1 MFNLIKKDI
10 IATIT
15 SNKKFLLEYLFILL
29 FMYTILNQISYSTA
43 NIILSYLILMNTF
56 RCDNENN
63 SGDFILSMPTNKE
76 KVVYSKYVMSFVLII
91 ITTIMNSIITT
102 LLGGIFY
109 RGPVLNDVLM
119 SNIVFLIIVSIVLP
133 IILKFGYQKS
143 KFYVVGI
150 SLIFASFVFTIL
162 NIVSMLVWNNSH
174 DETILGII
182 STGPSIG
189 LLNDLF
195 EYIIENLNTTYIN
208 LFTISFVSIL
218 IFLLS
223 MYVSLRIVGNKKI
236 VNKNTFIRV
245 SLSILVLFLV
255 YIYGNKVSY
264 GKMVYVED
272 YEKYNAMEVEMNV
285 DGYREI
291 KEGTLVKIKIINRSK
306 FTYRIEDAKLEF
318 GNELVFEDGSSTYVK
333 YVTLNPYEGDLN
345 NNRLIH
351 EGIEPFGEGYITF
364 LHPKGLKLDGDFFD
378 LNNVEVNIEEQF
390 TVNIPL
396 LNSFTTVG
404 RSAISYAI
412 DYMNIDSNK

>member
-174 DETILGII
+174 EETILGII
-182 STGPSIG
+182 STGP
-189 LLNDLF
+189 LNDLF

>member
-1 MFNLIKKDI
+1 
-10 IATIT
+10 
-15 SNKKFLLEYLFILL
+15 
-29 FMYTILNQISYSTA
+29 
-43 NIILSYLILMNTF
+43 
-56 RCDNENN
+56 
-63 SGDFILSMPTNKE
+63 
-76 KVVYSKYVMSFVLII
+76 
-91 ITTIMNSIITT
+91 
-102 LLGGIFY
+102 
-109 RGPVLNDVLM
+109 
-119 SNIVFLIIVSIVLP
+119 
-133 IILKFGYQKS
+133 
-143 KFYVVGI
+143 
-150 SLIFASFVFTIL
+150 
-162 NIVSMLVWNNSH
+162 MLQ
-174 DETILGII
+174 
-182 STGPSIG
+182 
-189 LLNDLF
+189 
-195 EYIIENLNTTYIN
+195 
-208 LFTISFVSIL
+208 
-218 IFLLS
+218 
-223 MYVSLRIVGNKKI
+223 VSLRIVGNKKI

>member
-150 SLIFASFVFTIL
+150 LLIFASFVFTIL
-162 NIVSMLVWNNSH
+162 NILSMLVWNNSH
-174 DETILGII
+174 EETILGII

-236 VNKNTFIRV
+236 VNKNTFIRI

>member
-162 NIVSMLVWNNSH
+162 NILSMLVWNNSH
-174 DETILGII
+174 EETILGII

>member
-174 DETILGII
+174 EETILGII

-236 VNKNTFIRV
+236 VNKNTFIRI

>member
-162 NIVSMLVWNNSH
+162 NILSMLVWNNSH
-174 DETILGII
+174 EETILGII
-182 STGPSIG
+182 STGP
-189 LLNDLF
+189 LNDLF

-236 VNKNTFIRV
+236 VNKNTFIRI

>member
-174 DETILGII
+174 EETILGII
-182 STGPSIG
+182 STGP
-189 LLNDLF
+189 LNDLF

-236 VNKNTFIRV
+236 VNKNTFIRI

>member
-63 SGDFILSMPTNKE
+63 SGDFILSIPTNKE

-174 DETILGII
+174 EETILGII

-195 EYIIENLNTTYIN
+195 EYIIEHLNTTYIN

>member
-174 DETILGII
+174 EETILGII
-182 STGPSIG
+182 STGP
-189 LLNDLF
+189 LNDLF

-264 GKMVYVED
+264 GKMV
-272 YEKYNAMEVEMNV
+272 
-285 DGYREI
+285 
-291 KEGTLVKIKIINRSK
+291 
-306 FTYRIEDAKLEF
+306 
-318 GNELVFEDGSSTYVK
+318 
-333 YVTLNPYEGDLN
+333 
-345 NNRLIH
+345 
-351 EGIEPFGEGYITF
+351 
-364 LHPKGLKLDGDFFD
+364 
-378 LNNVEVNIEEQF
+378 
-390 TVNIPL
+390 
-396 LNSFTTVG
+396 
-404 RSAISYAI
+404 
-412 DYMNIDSNK
+412 

>member
-29 FMYTILNQISYSTA
+29 FMYTILNQISYSTS

-174 DETILGII
+174 EETILGII

-189 LLNDLF
+189 PLNDLF

>member
-174 DETILGII
+174 EETILGII

>member
-174 DETILGII
+174 EETILGII
-182 STGPSIG
+182 STGP
-189 LLNDLF
+189 LNDLF

-236 VNKNTFIRV
+236 VNKNTFIRI

-351 EGIEPFGEGYITF
+351 EGIEPFG
-364 LHPKGLKLDGDFFD
+364 
-378 LNNVEVNIEEQF
+378 
-390 TVNIPL
+390 
-396 LNSFTTVG
+396 
-404 RSAISYAI
+404 
-412 DYMNIDSNK
+412 

>member
-174 DETILGII
+174 EETILGII
-182 STGPSIG
+182 STGP
-189 LLNDLF
+189 LNDLF

-208 LFTISFVSIL
+208 LFIISFVSIL

-236 VNKNTFIRV
+236 VNKNTFIRI

>member
-63 SGDFILSMPTNKE
+63 SSDFILSMPTNKE

-109 RGPVLNDVLM
+109 RGPVLNDILM
-119 SNIVFLIIVSIVLP
+119 SNIVFLLIVSIVLP

-150 SLIFASFVFTIL
+150 SLIVASFVFTVL

-174 DETILGII
+174 EETILSII

-208 LFTISFVSIL
+208 LFTISFVSIF

-223 MYVSLRIVGNKKI
+223 MHISLRIVGNKKI
-236 VNKNTFIRV
+236 VNKNIFTIV
-245 SLSILVLFLV
+245 SLSILVLFSV
-255 YIYGNKVSY
+255 HIYGNKVSY

-345 NNRLIH
+345 NNRIVH

-364 LHPKGLKLDGDFFD
+364 LHPKGLNLDGDFFD
-378 LNNVEVNIEEQF
+378 LNNVEVNIEDQF

-396 LNSFTTVG
+396 INSFTTVG
-404 RSAISYAI
+404 RSSISYAI
-412 DYMNIDSNK
+412 DYINIDSNK